1 MHTNSDLTI
10 LCIAMMLSTM
20 SIGVAAADIPEIVEE
35 ATSEDIALASEV
47 TQPLLGEGTAEAPY
61 TVNNLEEFKAFRD
74 YVNSVTN
81 AYASKYVLLKTDI
94 DLNDEEWTPIGNSSH
109 IFKGTFDGGN
119 HTISNL
125 KVTSGRSDVGLFGF
139 TSDGE
144 LKNLTINN
152 AVIKGRLDVGAFV
165 GTPYTSKMTN
175 LTLTGDVCVEGFA
188 YVGGMF
194 GKNLYANGTNLKVN
208 VSDSSYVFADSTEN
222 GAAYRTYVGGI
233 VGFIGEGSHGLYNVT
248 SNIKVTGTVCDIGGI
263 TGIAHYGNKFENVV
277 CSGDVTSTNPNEE
290 DMEIGGIAGVWH
302 NEAGTS
308 VSFNDCHYSGTIE
321 VEGYEGDIDL
331 SQYAVAGPAYSASGG
346 TAENQL
352 KVSTSVNTVA
362 MVETNGVVS
371 KFSSLAEA
379 FEAIENGS
387 TVAIYGGVY
396 EGNYSFDADDVT
408 VVGDGNVTIKGK
420 LTAGVKGTLTMPAI
434 NFNIKNIS
442 IEAESGQAV
451 DIAGN
456 GKFSNCNI
464 KSGEHAIAWAVARSD
479 EGYGVIFENCTIEAK
494 DRAIHFD
501 TLKSDS
507 FKVIGG
513 TIKGNVQLASG
524 TTAEFENV
532 AFETGIGGE
541 ENDFMEFWGNAKL
554 TGCTFA
560 PSTKITSCL
569 DGKLV
574 LINNSTVSD
583 GSDIFDLVDTD
594 SEGGIVVDDAQCL
607 NIQAKIGDAYYK
619 TLEDALAAAKSATEA
634 VEITLLTDV
643 EASSI
648 EKSTHATFSNAIT
661 INLNGHTYKVVE
673 TPNYLYSDI
682 TFKNGTVEIEEG
694 MYNAQAFFQLYNDG
708 MTLTF
713 DNVTLKANNYT
724 SNGGFINVN
733 ASDADVVFVDSV
745 VELSDE
751 KSGGFI
757 MVNGKRG
764 TNEIKIIGTEMNLT
778 DVDVAFTNAMITIAD
793 NDDTNKR
800 SLIKITGTKENGV
813 TKAINNAASITVDDS
828 DVIITGATE
837 YGIAHNGDFGPLSLT
852 GTARVIVK
860 DTISKVDIARSKYT
874 PDNVQSEIKVADTA
888 VLEAGYINIPAEDIT
903 GPVVSKADEINLEFR
918 GVEKTNN
925 REWEIWITGENAET
939 INKMKSAHFVFDNK
953 NKALDYTV
961 EASKGIS
968 IVGDI
973 DNEDKMAFYI
983 NTLDSVVYP
992 TVDDI
997 TNAKTAAEI
1006 MLGKVTF
1013 DGYGTIDFGVTN
1025 DAKVNATTISDS
1037 IVETF
1042 IPNGTAYVLDITN
1055 DKASIKNAEI
1065 VEATRSL
1072 NVKLSFNNDVAKTN
1086 DACYNDMTVTVTG
1099 TNGYIKTGK
1108 VGSECAEAP
1117 ADVYAQVVDDNVA
1130 TLVFTGENALPA
1142 GYRYTV
1148 KAEGAGYRTAEYTT
1162 VVGTES
1168 TDDVTLTFWN
1178 NVKDEFN
1185 KTEIE
1190 SGSDRW
1196 YTKNFLAGE
1205 IVQDN
1210 KINKYDLAAVVSYFG
1225 EDDLVASRPEY
1236 NKYDLNRDGVIDSED
1251 IAYVLVAFGE

>member
-1 MHTNSDLTI
+1 MKVNKI
-10 LCIAMMLSTM
+10 LSVILAMAMILGTM
-20 SIGVAAADIPEIVEE
+20 GTVAFADEIGDVAAEGDTV
-35 ATSEDIALASEV
+35 TLLYSTNEDV
-47 TQPLLGEGTAEAPY
+47 TFAAGVTLDKQEYEAPG
-61 TVNNLEEFKAFRD
+61 
-74 YVNSVTN
+74 
-81 AYASKYVLLKTDI
+81 VL
-94 DLNDEEWTPIGNSSH
+94 S
-109 IFKGTFDGGN
+109 
-119 HTISNL
+119 
-125 KVTSGRSDVGLFGF
+125 
-139 TSDGE
+139 
-144 LKNLTINN
+144 
-152 AVIKGRLDVGAFV
+152 AV
-165 GTPYTSKMTN
+165 
-175 LTLTGDVCVEGFA
+175 
-188 YVGGMF
+188 
-194 GKNLYANGTNLKVN
+194 
-208 VSDSSYVFADSTEN
+208 
-222 GAAYRTYVGGI
+222 
-233 VGFIGEGSHGLYNVT
+233 
-248 SNIKVTGTVCDIGGI
+248 
-263 TGIAHYGNKFENVV
+263 
-277 CSGDVTSTNPNEE
+277 
-290 DMEIGGIAGVWH
+290 
-302 NEAGTS
+302 
-308 VSFNDCHYSGTIE
+308 
-321 VEGYEGDIDL
+321 
-331 SQYAVAGPAYSASGG
+331 
-346 TAENQL
+346 
-352 KVSTSVNTVA
+352 
-362 MVETNGVVS
+362 
-371 KFSSLAEA
+371 
-379 FEAIENGS
+379 
-387 TVAIYGGVY
+387 
-396 EGNYSFDADDVT
+396 
-408 VVGDGNVTIKGK
+408 
-420 LTAGVKGTLTMPAI
+420 
-434 NFNIKNIS
+434 
-442 IEAESGQAV
+442 
-451 DIAGN
+451 
-456 GKFSNCNI
+456 
-464 KSGEHAIAWAVARSD
+464 
-479 EGYGVIFENCTIEAK
+479 
-494 DRAIHFD
+494 
-501 TLKSDS
+501 
-507 FKVIGG
+507 
-513 TIKGNVQLASG
+513 
-524 TTAEFENV
+524 
-532 AFETGIGGE
+532 
-541 ENDFMEFWGNAKL
+541 
-554 TGCTFA
+554 
-560 PSTKITSCL
+560 
-569 DGKLV
+569 
-574 LINNSTVSD
+574 
-583 GSDIFDLVDTD
+583 
-594 SEGGIVVDDAQCL
+594 
-607 NIQAKIGDAYYK
+607 AKIGDVSYGTFA
-619 TLEDALAAAKSATEA
+619 DALAAANSSTEKPVTINLLGNTISLAGTFGEYKINDDITITNGTFDITGAHAQANAIFYAEGTDVNIAFTNVDFVGDGYSSAFGVIYVNAGAVATLTNCDFTLKNEQFTKGAVLKGNTVAQSSFIIDNCTFELENVVSVIKGATVDIDNTKIKAATTGTGEGYVVGELINHAFRNLVGTVTNSNIAVSGFETGMKNDAGDLTINGASVVKLENSATVDLLVTGNKKVTVAETAKLYADTTSIAEGSTVERNVVAKIGDVYYKTFADAIEAAKASTEA

-673 TPNYLYSDI
+673 TPNYLYADI

-724 SNGGFINVN
+724 SKGGFINVN
-733 ASDADVVFVDSV
+733 ASDADGVFVDSV

-757 MVNGKRG
+757 KVNGKRS

-778 DVDVAFTNAMITIAD
+778 DVDVAFTNAMITITD
-793 NDDTNKR
+793 NDTTNKR

-874 PDNVQSEIKVADTA
+874 PDNVQSKIKVADTA
-888 VLEAGYINIPAEDIT
+888 VLEAGYINISAEDIT

-961 EASKGIS
+961 EASEGIS

-1006 MLGKVTF
+1006 KLGKVTF

-1042 IPNGTAYVLDITN
+1042 IPNGTAYKLDITSPE
-1055 DKASIKNAEI
+1055 AFIKNAEI
-1065 VEATRSL
+1065 VEATRNL

-1108 VGSECAEAP
+1108 IGRKCAEAP
-1117 ADVYAQVVDDNVA
+1117 ADVYAKVGDDNVA

-1148 KAEGAGYRTAEYTT
+1148 KVEGAGYRTAEYTT
-1162 VVGTES
+1162 VVGADS

-1225 EDDLVASRPEY
+1225 EDNLVENRPDY

-1251 IAYVLVAFGE
+1251 IAYVLVSFGE